1 MSTRGDVEDE
11 NERGAAGRL
20 DFWAGALLAAL
31 SLGLFVWFIPTFA
44 PGEGGPGQIA
54 PSFFPRLAI
63 AVVFACALIL
73 MVASA
78 RDLALPAGGAGI
90 RLFTE
95 IAGWC
100 VFAGL
105 LFALL
110 TWAGFVPAGIFAVA
124 SGTLLTR
131 YRRRPLLCAALA
143 IGLPLVLDVAAWQIF
158 LIELP

>member
-1 MSTRGDVEDE
+1 LIGGDGTNES
-11 NERGAAGRL
+11 ERGATARL
-20 DFWAGALLAAL
+20 DFGAGALLAAL

-63 AVVFACALIL
+63 AVVFVCALIL
-73 MVASA
+73 MAVSA
-78 RDLALPAGGAGI
+78 RHLAVSAERAGV
-90 RLFTE
+90 RLLTE
-95 IAGWC
+95 MVGWL
-100 VFAGL
+100 VFAVA

-110 TWAGFVPAGIFAVA
+110 RWAGFVPAGIFAVA
-124 SGTLLTR
+124 CGTLLTR

-143 IGLPLVLDVAAWQIF
+143 IALPLVLDVAAWQIF